1 MASRGFYDH
10 ALGDWHDDIGIG
22 NHRTIRARQS
32 SKSIGYSLLATV
44 FFVAT
49 ATCISVLISMLAGA
63 TAGSGLVTGLI
74 ISIGLQ
80 FSTLRSKWRI
90 YAETKES
97 TSE

>member
-1 MASRGFYDH
+1 MITPLATGMTIL
-10 ALGDWHDDIGIG
+10 ALV
-22 NHRTIRARQS
+22 TIALYVRANRIES